1 MVPSMCELD
10 SVIDVLAFYAAVRN
24 YGYVDRLANAID
36 EVTAYEALRDALRDF
51 YSQCVDRRD
60 KCVEVTQDLKILC
73 PEIEL
78 GQLEKAVGEFLR
90 RIRGKPGD
98 VIVRE
103 TREIAL
109 AALARK
115 PKLMERRC

>member
-1 MVPSMCELD
+1 MRELD
-10 SVIDVLAFYAAVRN
+10 PVLDVLAFYAATRN

-36 EVTAYEALRDALRDF
+36 EVTAYEAIRDALRDF

-60 KCVEVTQDLKILC
+60 KCVEVTQDFRVLC
-73 PEIEL
+73 PEVEL
-78 GQLEKAVGEFLR
+78 GQLERAVSEFLR
-90 RIRGKPGD
+90 RIGGKPGD
-98 VIVRE
+98 VVVKE

-115 PKLMERRC
+115 PRLMERRC